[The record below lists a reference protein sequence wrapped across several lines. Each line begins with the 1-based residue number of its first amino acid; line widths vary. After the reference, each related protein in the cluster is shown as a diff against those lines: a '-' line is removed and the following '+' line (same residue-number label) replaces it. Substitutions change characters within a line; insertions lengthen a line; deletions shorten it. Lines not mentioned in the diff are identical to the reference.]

1 MLLPMVASI
10 NANAHDFEAVN
21 AEGKTIYYV
30 YNNGSTGTTVSV
42 SYRGSDPRSY
52 SNEYSGDIVISESV
66 TYNGVV
72 YSVTSIGNSAFQDCN
87 GLTSLTIPNSVTS
100 IGDAAISWCSGL
112 TSITIPNSV
121 TSIGNYAFSVCI

>member
-72 YSVTSIGNSAFQDCN
+72 YSVTSIG
-87 GLTSLTIPNSVTS
+87 
-100 IGDAAISWCSGL
+100 DAAISLATKKVQSSYQKTSVRACSNCSL
-112 TSITIPNSV
+112 L
-121 TSIGNYAFSVCI
+121 